1 MVDEIKQ
8 IQKLFVSLH
17 AKQHDD
23 DYDKEIID
31 GIGYDGK
38 HIVCLPG
45 AKCSSENAT

>member
-1 MVDEIKQ
+1 MQ
-8 IQKLFVSLH
+8 HFANFFVSLH